1 MESSSSLT
9 AYNPNQVH
17 VKRCEALHGLKS
29 STNSL
34 YTSPSIGGMINDSSR
49 SIQSKLTHQKGSKI
63 LQLPAAD
70 CSYLWSPAPVEDLHP
85 KLLEAK
91 WA

>member
-34 YTSPSIGGMINDSSR
+34 YSSPSIGGMINDS
-49 SIQSKLTHQKGSKI
+49 
-63 LQLPAAD
+63 
-70 CSYLWSPAPVEDLHP
+70 
-85 KLLEAK
+85 
-91 WA
+91 